1 VFKKDLF
8 RIRAVEDSA
17 KVVFAKIAERLL
29 SGDAPAN
36 PKAPIR
42 SVLALRQDHLG
53 DMILTVPALR
63 ALKRRLEP
71 GGRLTIVASGSNAE
85 FARLF
90 FPEDRILVYGKY
102 PWSRFPLFARLLW
115 EKFDVAVDFHSAFST
130 TSALLILLSGAPLRV
145 GYWTGGS
152 KERLSRAVFNFGL
165 DLPPHLMHESKISMR
180 VVQRLRAGKDASP
193 RIYAVPAAPTNLT
206 QKVEAFFRQCG
217 IGPSDL
223 VLGIH
228 PTLQKGS
235 NCWAPEN
242 YLKLLRLLS
251 NVKGLKTVVIHGR
264 GEESALQRFMELVA
278 HEGIEVHALPGRN
291 VAYLL
296 EAAGH
301 FNLMVA
307 GDSGL
312 AHLMSLRT
320 FVVEIFGPSEPDL
333 WSPLGKHCVL
343 RAKDHRCDSVEPRQ
357 VAEQVRKYI
366 RRK

>member
-1 VFKKDLF
+1 VFKKGLF
-8 RIRAVEDSA
+8 RFRAVEDFA
-17 KVVFAKIAERLL
+17 KVVFAKFAERLL
-29 SGDAPAN
+29 SGDAPVDA
-36 PKAPIR
+36 KSPIR

-63 ALKRRLEP
+63 ALKRRLGP

-85 FARLF
+85 FAGLL

-102 PWSRFPLFARLLW
+102 PWSRFPLFVRLWW
-115 EKFDVAVDFHSAFST
+115 EKFDAVVDFHSAFST

-152 KERLSRAVFNFGL
+152 KERLSRAVFNIGL
-165 DLPPHLMHESKISMR
+165 DPPPPLMHESEISMR
-180 VVQRLRAGKDASP
+180 VVQRLRAGRDRPP
-193 RIYAVPAAPTNLT
+193 RLYDVPTAPAFLA
-206 QKVEAFFRQCG
+206 QKVDAFFRQCG
-217 IGPSDL
+217 IDPNDL

-235 NCWAPEN
+235 NCWAPGN
-242 YLKLLRLLS
+242 YLQLLRLLS
-251 NVKGLKTVVIHGR
+251 NVKCLKTVVIHGR
-264 GEESALQRFMELVA
+264 GEEDALHRFMESAVR
-278 HEGIEVHALPGRN
+278 EGIERN
-291 VAYLL
+291 VTYLL

-301 FNLMVA
+301 FNLVVA

-320 FVVEIFGPSEPDL
+320 FVIEIFGPSEPDL

-343 RAKDHRCDSVEPRQ
+343 RAKDHRCDSVEPRR

-366 RRK
+366 RHK

>member
-1 VFKKDLF
+1 LKKELF
-8 RIRAVEDSA
+8 RFRAVEDSA

-29 SGDAPAN
+29 SGDAPAA

-63 ALKRRLEP
+63 ALKRRLGP

-85 FARLF
+85 FARLL

-102 PWSRFPLFARLLW
+102 PWSRFPLFARLW
-115 EKFDVAVDFHSAFST
+115 REKFDAVVDFHSAFST

-145 GYWTGGS
+145 GYWAGGS
-152 KERLSRAVFNFGL
+152 KERLSRAVFNIGL
-165 DLPPHLMHESKISMR
+165 DPPPPLMHESEISMR
-180 VVQRLRAGKDASP
+180 VVQRLCAGRDRPP
-193 RIYAVPAAPTNLT
+193 RLYDVPTAPVVLA
-206 QKVEAFFRQCG
+206 QKVDAFFRQCG
-217 IGPSDL
+217 IDPNDL

-235 NCWAPEN
+235 NCWAPGN
-242 YLKLLRLLS
+242 YLQLLRLLS
-251 NVKGLKTVVIHGR
+251 NVKRLKTVVIHGR
-264 GEESALQRFMELVA
+264 GEEDALHRFMESASQQGFVA
-278 HEGIEVHALPGRN
+278 HALPEGTLP
-291 VAYLL
+291 YLL

-301 FNLMVA
+301 FNLVVA

-320 FVVEIFGPSEPDL
+320 FVIEIFGPSEPDL

-357 VAEQVRKYI
+357 VAERVRKYI
-366 RRK
+366 RHK